1 MSPSFA
7 LLIPAQP
14 VRDQNNHWLTTSK
27 IHTYSQNI
35 QIADSSITPPEGF
48 DKYLSYYYILL
59 INGVWHD
66 EKLNNESVFMT
77 YTKHI
82 LLAEALPLFCINIF

>member
-48 DKYLSYYYILL
+48 DKYLSYYYI
-59 INGVWHD
+59 
-66 EKLNNESVFMT
+66 
-77 YTKHI
+77 
-82 LLAEALPLFCINIF
+82 